1 MLGGARRAAA
11 AVPKR
16 QSARGGG
23 AEETRAVTPGSS
35 SMQLITGLVLASC
48 LLVQADS
55 EAFFLP
61 GQLSRS
67 STRPRPLGH
76 AHTRHQRQLLAA
88 APHRPHHPHPRR
100 PSRQVAT
107 VFGAQPP
114 ARPQLRPRPR
124 PRHPANT
131 FRAPRLADPG
141 AKMKLDFGGWK
152 PINFDE
158 QLPAKLKRG
167 IKISDLQSVS
177 ESAPV
182 TAGGVVTI
190 DTAIAAAPPAQ
201 SDDLR
206 PPAPAPAPAQAAVPH
221 IVSTL

>member
-23 AEETRAVTPGSS
+23 AEETRAVTPGSG

-61 GQLSRS
+61 GLLSRS
-67 STRPRPLGH
+67 S
-76 AHTRHQRQLLAA
+76 
-88 APHRPHHPHPRR
+88 
-100 PSRQVAT
+100 
-107 VFGAQPP
+107 
-114 ARPQLRPRPR
+114 PRPR

-158 QLPAKLKRG
+158 QLPAKMKL
-167 IKISDLQSVS
+167 DF
-177 ESAPV
+177 
-182 TAGGVVTI
+182 GGWKPI
-190 DTAIAAAPPAQ
+190 NFD
-201 SDDLR
+201 
-206 PPAPAPAPAQAAVPH
+206 
-221 IVSTL
+221 